1 MKEKQIS
8 KTVIKRLP
16 RYRRYLRELQK
27 KGVEKISSKDL
38 SKLIGY
44 TASQIRQDL
53 NNFGG
58 FGQQGYGYSVTN
70 LYEEIGNILGLDK
83 VYKMAIVGYGRLGR
97 AIASYI
103 ANNEPKFHIV
113 GIFDVK
119 QIIQDIDD
127 VEFKSAQI
135 MTCKSLASFVKSEH
149 VDIAVITVPAEKAQ
163 LVADTVA
170 DAGIKGIWNLTAVDL
185 ELPEGIAV
193 ENVHMSDSLH
203 ALVYYMQD
211 TEE

>member
-8 KTVIKRLP
+8 KAVIKRLP

-135 MTCKSLASFVKSEH
+135 MTCKSLGSFVKSEH